1 MLPIQSADAQDRSKS
16 IVERP
21 VEGLLAV
28 VAVPDEEPKKEPAL
42 VGDFGKKLVEV
53 PFEKVLA
60 QYRQRAEDLAIE
72 APVPERSV
80 EDVAKEKAE
89 APIETLVLQERSQSP
104 GMTPAEN
111 AENPKVAPGKVN
123 WHDDFRAAK
132 KASRRSG
139 KPVLHFQLLGQLDQR
154 FT

>member
-1 MLPIQSADAQDRSKS
+1 MKFCITCGVVFVSLMLPFQSADAQDRSKS

-21 VEGLLAV
+21 V
-28 VAVPDEEPKKEPAL
+28 D
-42 VGDFGKKLVEV
+42 DFGKKLVEV

-104 GMTPAEN
+104 GMTPAKN